1 MENCSRKERQLLS
14 LLIGIF
20 IIFSVGI
27 ITAGYF
33 YYRNYK
39 KNYRTE
45 VDRQLSAIGELKVD
59 ELVDWRRER
68 LGDAGIFYKN
78 TAFAALVRRYFD
90 DPEDVNAQKEIQTW
104 LNKVVSEAHYE
115 GASLM
120 DARSM
125 ERMSVPT
132 RSKPVDIA
140 VVQHAAKV
148 LQSGQIEFMDFFL
161 CERDRRICLAIIVP
175 IFSGQDNQTVGVLAF
190 HIDPEKN
197 LYPLISHWPTPSRT
211 AETLLVRRCGNDV
224 LYLNELKFQK
234 NTALN
239 LRIPLEKKELSA
251 AKAILGQEGIVEGID
266 YRGVPV
272 ISCVH
277 AIPDSPWF
285 IVARM
290 DISEVCT
297 PVNEKL
303 WGMVVFVGILLAGAC
318 AGVGLVWR
326 QQRLRFYQQKSA
338 AAGEWRT
345 TFDSITDLVSIVDRD
360 FKLKRVNKAF
370 ADAFGLHPKEVIGRT
385 CYELV
390 HGSKKPHPDCPC
402 KKSLLTKEPATVE
415 FFDTFL
421 NKYLEVSTSPVL
433 DNKGEVTS
441 VVHIARDITE
451 RKRVE
456 EMQKRL
462 VAILEATPDFV
473 GFADAKDKHIIYVN
487 KAGRKMCG
495 IGDNEDVTKLKID
508 DVHPE
513 WTNKMF
519 AEEILPAA
527 VRDGVWMGE
536 CAFLNIRDRYEIPVL
551 MVLSSHK
558 ASNGEVEVFSTISRD
573 ITDRKQAEEV
583 LRQAKMQAEAA
594 NKAKGEFLAN
604 MSHEIRTPLNSI
616 IGFSEILMREDI
628 TKEQR
633 DYLSTVYNSSRH
645 LLQLINNVLDLSKIE
660 AHKMNIE
667 MKQCSLGQLIAKT
680 ESMMQPFATEKG
692 LTFEVREKGDLP
704 ANIVTD
710 AARLEQC
717 LINLVNN
724 AIKFT
729 EQGHVY
735 VNISLEDKNGN
746 PFVRFEVEDTGV
758 GIAPEAQQKIFESFV
773 QEDGSIS
780 RKYGGTGLGLT
791 ITKELTELLGGTL
804 TLTSAKG
811 KGSVFSLVIPAG
823 VDPTTQPLLDRKKI
837 SDHISND
844 ARKAEQVRFSGSVL
858 VAEDVKSNQMLMKAL
873 LERMGLKITI
883 AETGAEAVDKALGQK
898 FDLIFMDIRMPYVN
912 GYEATRILRS
922 KGIKTPIVALTA
934 GAMEGDDKKCIE
946 AGCDGYLSK
955 PVVYS
960 KLVETISKYLGKVV
974 LPENG
979 DLANE
984 SDNSKVGENCLR
996 QADAADNEEVIDWAK
1011 IVANSLDEQIIKEI
1025 MPTYL
1030 KDNKERLQGL
1040 ISAVK
1045 TANAQDVK
1053 LHAHAIKGAGRNMG
1067 AARLSEVAWQ
1077 LETMAAQGD
1086 LSEAENILQKIM
1098 HEFRRLEEFVSR
1110 PNWIEIAKEQAA
1122 LHARV

>member
-1 MENCSRKERQLLS
+1 MENCSKKERQLLS

-20 IIFSVGI
+20 TIFSAGI

-33 YYRNYK
+33 YYQHYK
-39 KNYRTE
+39 EHYRVE
-45 VDRQLSAIGELKVD
+45 VERQLSAVGELKAD

-68 LGDAGIFYKN
+68 LGDASVFYKN
-78 TAFAALVRRYFD
+78 TVFSALVRRYFD
-90 DPEDVNAQKEIQTW
+90 NPEDVNAQKEIQTW
-104 LNKVVSEAHYE
+104 LNKIASEAHYE

-125 ERMSVPT
+125 ERMSVPA
-132 RSKPVDIA
+132 RSEPVDIA
-140 VVQHAAKV
+140 VVQHAAKA
-148 LQSGQIEFMDFFL
+148 LQSGQIEFMDFFQ

-175 IFSGQDNQTVGVLAF
+175 ILSGQNNQTAGVLAF

-197 LYPLISHWPTPSRT
+197 LYPIISHWPTPSQT
-211 AETLLVRRCGNDV
+211 AETLLVRRDGNDV

-251 AKAILGQEGIVEGID
+251 VKAILGQEGIVEGID

-277 AIPDSPWF
+277 AVPDSPWF
-285 IVARM
+285 IVSRM
-290 DISEVCT
+290 DTSEVYA
-297 PVNEKL
+297 PIKERL
-303 WGMVVFVGILLAGAC
+303 WVITVFVGILLAGAV

-326 QQRLRFYQQKSA
+326 QQRIRFYQQKSA
-338 AAGEWRT
+338 AAEEWRT
-345 TFDSITDLVSIVDRD
+345 TFDSIADLVSIVGRD

-370 ADAFGLHPKEVIGRT
+370 ADVFGLHPKEVIGRT

-390 HGSKKPHPDCPC
+390 HGLKEPHPNCPC

-421 NKYLEVSTSPVL
+421 NKYLEVSTSPVF
-433 DNKGEVTS
+433 DDKGEVTS
-441 VVHIARDITE
+441 IVHIARNITD
-451 RKRVE
+451 RKKVE
-456 EMQKRL
+456 ETQKRL

-473 GFADAKDKHIIYVN
+473 GFADAKYKHIIYIN
-487 KAGRKMCG
+487 KAGRKM
-495 IGDNEDVTKLKID
+495 IGVGEDEDVTKLKID

-513 WTNKMF
+513 RTNKMF
-519 AEEILPAA
+519 AEKIMPAA
-527 VRDGVWMGE
+527 VRDGVWTGE
-536 CAFLNIRDRYEIPVL
+536 CTFLNIRDRHEIPVL

-573 ITDRKQAEEV
+573 ITERKQAEEI
-583 LRQAKMQAEAA
+583 LKQAKKSAEAA

-645 LLQLINNVLDLSKIE
+645 LLQLINNVLDLSKIG
-660 AHKMNIE
+660 AGKMNIE
-667 MKQCSLGQLIAKT
+667 MKQCSLGQLIVQT
-680 ESMMQPFATEKG
+680 ESMMQPFAMEKG

-729 EQGHVY
+729 GQGHVY

-746 PFVRFEVEDTGV
+746 PFIRFEVEDTGI
-758 GIAPEAQQKIFESFV
+758 GIAPEAQQKIFESFI
-773 QEDGSIS
+773 QEDGGAS

-791 ITKELTELLGGTL
+791 ITKELTELLGGSL
-804 TLTSAKG
+804 ALTSTKG

-823 VDPTTQPLLDRKKI
+823 VDLATQPLLYRQKI

-844 ARKAEQVRFSGSVL
+844 AEKAEQVGFSGSVL

-883 AETGAEAVDKALGQK
+883 AETGAEAADKAIGQK
-898 FDLIFMDIRMPYVN
+898 FDLIFMDIQMPYVN

-934 GAMEGDDKKCIE
+934 AAMEGDDKKCIE

-960 KLVETISKYLGKVV
+960 NLVETISKYLGKAV

-979 DLANE
+979 DLTNG
-984 SDNSKVGENCLR
+984 SDNSKVSENCLR
-996 QADAADNEEVIDWAK
+996 QTDAADNEEVIDWAK
-1011 IVANSLDEQIIKEI
+1011 IVAGGLDEQIMKEV

-1030 KDNKERLQGL
+1030 KDNQEHLQGL

-1045 TANAQDVK
+1045 TANVQDIK
-1053 LHAHAIKGAGRNMG
+1053 LHAHTIKGAGRNMG

-1077 LETMAAQGD
+1077 LEAMAARGD
-1086 LSEAENILQKIM
+1086 LSEAENILQKIT
-1098 HEFRRLEEFVSR
+1098 HEFHRLEEFVSK
-1110 PNWIEIAKEQAA
+1110 PDWIEIAKERAA
-1122 LHARV
+1122 LHARA